1 MDSFGSRGTLEV
13 TWGAAALGCG
23 VGVGRRSRL

>member
-13 TWGAAALGCG
+13 SWGGVAAG
-23 VGVGRRSRL
+23 VRGRQNVVL